1 MNVWFGLGIGVV
13 VASPLIALLF
23 GVFMLG
29 FNKKHDEDWYVVGVG
44 GCFVLCFL
52 FLIVGSCERSN
63 SNVTLYNIE
72 IRVHYVDGYSKVI
85 RRDSITELPSIK
97 EYYCHSHYR
106 HSHPTGTYSLYIEDE
121 KIPGVVRFEY
131 LKKRQ
136 YQVPYSEAYK

>member
-1 MNVWFGLGIGVV
+1 MNVFFILAIGL
-13 VASPLIALLF
+13 ALVSIPVGLF
-23 GVFMLG
+23 AGMQLRHIDG
-29 FNKKHDEDWYVVGVG
+29 SRDWY
-44 GCFVLCFL
+44 LT
-52 FLIVGSCERSN
+52 IVGTGFCIAIFLAIIGLVVQRS
-63 SNVTLYNIE
+63 SDVTLYDIE

-85 RRDSITELPSIK
+85 RRDSITELPSIE

-136 YQVPYSEAYK
+136 YQVPYSKAYK